1 MRGKSHVHM
10 LGGTSNSASHDSLK
24 TTCGHTW
31 YMLATTGRLG
41 LGLFL
46 IIAGLGHFVST
57 SEFLAQ
63 VPSWMPAPELV
74 IFISGVCELVLG
86 SALIAAPRKWR
97 PLLGW
102 ITAAFFLVIFPG
114 NLWQF
119 IEGRDAFGLDSDLA
133 RLVRLLFQPLLV
145 IWALWAT
152 GALTSWR
159 QSGNSRSK

>member
-1 MRGKSHVHM
+1 
-10 LGGTSNSASHDSLK
+10 
-24 TTCGHTW
+24 
-31 YMLATTGRLG
+31 
-41 LGLFL
+41 
-46 IIAGLGHFVST
+46 
-57 SEFLAQ
+57 
-63 VPSWMPAPELV
+63 MPAPELV